1 MPYLTSD
8 QNLSNYTDNAP
19 FNGNGAGS
27 PDGQYPFPNTLTDQG
42 ATPEFWGQAYSWEP
56 KYQNRFIM
64 SIGDGTVPAFL
75 IKASAKPSADN
86 GEIALDHI
94 NVQRYVKGKT
104 IWNTIQISIYD
115 AIVPSAAQ
123 KVMEWMR
130 LHHESATGRDGYSS
144 MYKQDV
150 TLQQL
155 SALGE
160 VIEEWTLKGTYL
172 KDVNFG
178 SLDWAQADAV
188 TIEATLRYDWAFLN
202 F

>member
-86 GEIALDHI
+86 GEIVLDHI

-178 SLDWAQADAV
+178 SLDWAQAESV